1 MNDRR
6 QGFPIILYVI
16 AIILVVILM
25 ELSHVKHQIS
35 DLPTPHPTP
44 WVWPTPLDPLY
55 IPTRGIES

>member
-1 MNDRR
+1 MITTDRI
-6 QGFPIILYVI
+6 FLIFI
-16 AIILVVILM
+16 AVFVTATLM
-25 ELSHVKHQIS
+25 GVSHVSRQID